1 MSHAGM
7 WVRNICIGEKSNFPW
22 TVCLCYDTD
31 SYNDDIT
38 RFYDGDWAAFRKNLE
53 AISNQI
59 RVVDLAAKADIE
71 DIMLV
76 DIDGIARFL
85 NASNIVIP
93 SGGKGKTKMKII
105 FRGQGKY
112 YHEGIRAQKLINCL
126 NFGHIFENASIPLS
140 DIVKEILP
148 NS

>member
-1 MSHAGM
+1 M

-126 NFGHIFENASIPLS
+126 NFGHICENASIPLS